1 MLPMPSMVASGAG
14 VPLRPAGMRERNLAV
29 VLAAVAEQSPI
40 TRAQVAAAT
49 GLTKS
54 SVSGLV
60 GELLA
65 AGLVA
70 EEGARREGDRGR
82 PGTVLALR
90 GDGAVGLGL
99 EANVDYLAAGL
110 GDLTGR
116 LRYHHI
122 VTVDNRG
129 RDQDAV
135 LAELAGLAQQAL
147 AAAAEQGL
155 TVAGTCVA
163 VPGVVDATT
172 QRVVRAPN
180 LGWADVAVAERL
192 GPDLPP
198 TPLGTSLENE
208 ANVAALGELWFG
220 AGRELGDFVHVSGE
234 VGIGGGIVVDGALF
248 RGSHGMAGE
257 IGHVVVDPDGPE
269 CSCGGRGCLERVAGQ
284 EAILA
289 LAGLADRPGG
299 QRRVGPRGR
308 GLDDLVAL
316 LEAGQPRAVAA
327 VQTAAE
333 HLGVALASV
342 TNVLDPDSL
351 VLGGGFAALG
361 PWLREP
367 LETTLQRHVA
377 DSGRQRPRVVVS
389 LLGADAAVR
398 GAAGMVTRAVL
409 ASPAAFVA
417 SNGG

>member
-1 MLPMPSMVASGAG
+1 MVAGGAG
-14 VPLRPAGMRERNLAV
+14 EPLRPAGMRERNLAV
-29 VLAAVAEQSPI
+29 VLAVVAEQAPI

-60 GELLA
+60 TELLA

-90 GDGAVGLGL
+90 GEGAVGLGL

-122 VTVDNRG
+122 VTVDNRE
-129 RDQDAV
+129 RDRDAV
-135 LAELAGLAQQAL
+135 LTELAGLAQQAL

-155 TVAGTCVA
+155 TVAGACVA
-163 VPGVVDATT
+163 VAGVVDATT
-172 QRVVRAPN
+172 HRVVRAPN
-180 LGWADVAVAERL
+180 LGWTDVALVERL
-192 GPDLPP
+192 AAVLPP

-220 AGRELGDFVHVSGE
+220 AGRQLGDFVHVSGE
-234 VGIGGGIVVDGALF
+234 VGIGGGIVVDGELF

-284 EAILA
+284 EAILV
-289 LAGLADRPGG
+289 LAGLADPPGG

-327 VQTAAE
+327 VQTAAR

-367 LETTLQRHVA
+367 LEATLQRHVA
-377 DSGRQRPRVVVS
+377 DSGHQRPRVVVS

>member
-1 MLPMPSMVASGAG
+1 MVVSGAG
-14 VPLRPAGMRERNLAV
+14 EPLRPAGMRDRNLAV

-40 TRAQVAAAT
+40 TRAQVATAT

-60 GELLA
+60 TELLA

-90 GDGAVGLGL
+90 GAGAVGLGL

-129 RDQDAV
+129 RDRDAV

-147 AAAAEQGL
+147 AAAVEQGL
-155 TVAGTCVA
+155 TVAGACVA

-172 QRVVRAPN
+172 HRVVRAPN
-180 LGWADVAVAERL
+180 LGWVDFALVERL
-192 GPDLPP
+192 AAVLPT

-289 LAGLADRPGG
+289 LAGLAGSP
-299 QRRVGPRGR
+299 RRGPRGR

-316 LEAGQPRAVAA
+316 LEAGQPQAVAA
-327 VQTAAE
+327 VQTAAR

-361 PWLREP
+361 PWLRDP
-367 LETTLQRHVA
+367 LEATLHRHVG
-377 DSGRQRPRVVVS
+377 DSGRRRPRVVVS

-398 GAAGMVTRAVL
+398 GAAGMVTRSVI
-409 ASPAAFVA
+409 ASPATFVA
-417 SNGG
+417 ASGG

>member
-1 MLPMPSMVASGAG
+1 MPSMVASGAG

-29 VLAAVAEQSPI
+29 VLAAVAQQSPI

-60 GELLA
+60 SELLA

-129 RDQDAV
+129 RDRDAV

-147 AAAAEQGL
+147 TAAAEQGL

-180 LGWADVAVAERL
+180 LGWADVAAVERL
-192 GPDLPP
+192 AGALPA

-220 AGRELGDFVHVSGE
+220 AGPELGDFVHVSGE
-234 VGIGGGIVVDGALF
+234 VGIGGGVVVGGELF

-257 IGHVVVDPDGPE
+257 IGHVVVDPDGPP

-289 LAGLADRPGG
+289 LAGLADQPGS
-299 QRRVGPRGR
+299 RHRVGPRGR
-308 GLDDLVAL
+308 GLDDLVAQ
-316 LEAGQPRAVAA
+316 LEAGRPRAVAA
-327 VQTAAE
+327 VRTAAE

-361 PWLREP
+361 PWLRDP
-367 LETTLQRHVA
+367 LEATLQRHVA
-377 DSGRQRPRVVVS
+377 YSGRQRPRVVVS

-409 ASPAAFVA
+409 ASPAAFVS
-417 SNGG
+417 SNGS

>member
-1 MLPMPSMVASGAG
+1 MLAMPSMGASGAG

-40 TRAQVAAAT
+40 TRAQVAATT

-60 GELLA
+60 TELLA

-82 PGTVLALR
+82 PGMVLALR

-129 RDQDAV
+129 RDRDAV
-135 LAELAGLAQQAL
+135 LAELAGLALQAL
-147 AAAAEQGL
+147 AAAAQQGL

-180 LGWADVAVAERL
+180 LGWADVAVVERL
-192 GPDLPP
+192 GAALPP

-234 VGIGGGIVVDGALF
+234 VGIGGGIVVGGELF

-257 IGHVVVDPDGPE
+257 IGHVVVDPDGPQ

-289 LAGLADRPGG
+289 LAGLAGD
-299 QRRVGPRGR
+299 QRQRGPRGR

-327 VQTAAE
+327 VRTAAR

-361 PWLREP
+361 PWLRDP
-367 LETTLQRHVA
+367 LEATLQRHVA
-377 DSGRQRPRVVVS
+377 DSGRRRPRVVVS

-398 GAAGMVTRAVL
+398 GAAGMVTRSVL
-409 ASPAAFVA
+409 ASPATFVA
-417 SNGG
+417 ASAG

>member
-1 MLPMPSMVASGAG
+1 MVAGGAG
-14 VPLRPAGMRERNLAV
+14 EPLRPAGMRERNLAV
-29 VLAAVAEQSPI
+29 VLAVVAERAPI

-60 GELLA
+60 TELLA

-90 GDGAVGLGL
+90 GEGAVGLGL

-122 VTVDNRG
+122 VTVDNRE
-129 RDQDAV
+129 RDRDAV

-155 TVAGTCVA
+155 TVAGACVA

-172 QRVVRAPN
+172 HRVVRAPN
-180 LGWADVAVAERL
+180 LGWTDVALVERL
-192 GPDLPP
+192 AAVLPP

-234 VGIGGGIVVDGALF
+234 VGIGGGIVVDGELF

-289 LAGLADRPGG
+289 LAGLTDRRGG

-327 VQTAAE
+327 VQTAAR

-367 LETTLQRHVA
+367 LEATLQRHVA
-377 DSGRQRPRVVVS
+377 DSGRRRPRVVVS

-409 ASPAAFVA
+409 ASPGAFVV
-417 SNGG
+417 SHGG